1 MSTRY
6 KLSAPIRS
14 GRECGP
20 FDRIDAAVKGIAAS
34 LNASEMQYPVLIHR
48 AVLDHAEYPEAFPH
62 LLMSASHRYGH
73 HGDTPACNNARTDHA
88 LTEWCLSPAVCYH
101 TYAQLAGS
109 TMDRLAV
116 FTARGRCFRLE
127 SDTAAGIRQIEFEM
141 REIVFVGSR
150 AAVEVSVENAQQLL
164 EALARDLGLRGE
176 WHVAEDPF
184 FLPQAA
190 GKALMQRLMQ
200 TKLEYQSLDASR
212 LALASVNRHGSFFG
226 QRFDITSADGEPVHT
241 ACLAV
246 GLDRWW
252 RHAHLPEESRREHAC
267 AQMARAARRSR

>member
-1 MSTRY
+1 MKTHY
-6 KLSAPIRS
+6 KQSAPIRS
-14 GRECGP
+14 GPECGT
-20 FDRIDAAVKGIAAS
+20 FDRIDAHLRDIAS
-34 LNASEMQYPVLIHR
+34 SFNASEMQYPALIHR

-62 LLMSASHRYGH
+62 LLMSVSHGCKH
-73 HGDTPACNNARTDHA
+73 HGDTPSCDGTRADRA

-109 TMDRLAV
+109 TLDRLAV

-141 REIVFVGSR
+141 REIVFLGSR
-150 AAVEVSVENAQQLL
+150 EAVEASAETATRRL
-164 EALARDLGLRGE
+164 EAVARDIGLRGE

-190 GKALMQRLMQ
+190 GKALMQRLMR
-200 TKLEYQSLDASR
+200 TKLEYHTLDASR

-226 QRFDITSADGEPVHT
+226 RHFDITSPEGEPVHT

-252 RHAHLPEESRREHAC
+252 RRARVPEERRRKHAR
-267 AQMARAARRSR
+267 AQMACAAR

>member
-6 KLSAPIRS
+6 KQSVPIRS
-14 GRECGP
+14 GPECGA
-20 FDRIDAAVKGIAAS
+20 FDRIDAHVRDIAS
-34 LNASEMQYPVLIHR
+34 SFNAGEMQYPALIDR
-48 AVLDHAEYPEAFPH
+48 AVLVHAEYPEAFPH
-62 LLMSASHRYGH
+62 LLMSASHRCGR
-73 HGDTPACNNARTDHA
+73 GNDTPARDDASPDHA
-88 LTEWCLSPAVCYH
+88 LTDWCLSPAVCYH

-109 TMDRLAV
+109 TIDRLAV

-141 REIVFVGSR
+141 REIVFAGSR
-150 AAVEVSVENAQQLL
+150 AAVEASVEDARQML
-164 EALARDLGLRGE
+164 EAVAREIGLLGH

-184 FLPQAA
+184 FLPQAG
-190 GKALMQRLMQ
+190 GKALMQRLMK
-200 TKLEYQSLDASR
+200 TKLEYQTLDASH

-226 QRFDITSADGEPVHT
+226 RRFDITSSEGEPVHT

-252 RHAHLPEESRREHAC
+252 RHGRVPEEPRRNDAR
-267 AQMARAARRSR
+267 AQMACVTR